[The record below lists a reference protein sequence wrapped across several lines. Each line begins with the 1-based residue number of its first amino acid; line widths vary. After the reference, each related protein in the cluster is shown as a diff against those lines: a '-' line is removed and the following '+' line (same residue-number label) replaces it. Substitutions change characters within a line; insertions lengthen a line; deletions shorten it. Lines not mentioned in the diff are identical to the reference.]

1 MLHSGWAH
9 PQVGLT
15 QIRSYP
21 PPCQSSSDS
30 RAFRQRRLMPP
41 KKAPLGDCTDA
52 LVSVEPG
59 FASMGRGHMRAVR
72 MDNPEKNATRVAYF
86 LLPPGA
92 VDDRPATVPEGA
104 TYWWKKKSAL
114 DPMSGGSRWSAQPG
128 GDQGG
133 QDSRCGQELSYARP
147 ALGGAWPAGL
157 ARACLMAGRPWAA
170 HAAGRPWAA
179 HGRPAL
185 LGPVLWPAGLAWA
198 AHGR

>member
-1 MLHSGWAH
+1 
-9 PQVGLT
+9 
-15 QIRSYP
+15 
-21 PPCQSSSDS
+21 
-30 RAFRQRRLMPP
+30 MPP

-133 QDSRCGQELSYARP
+133 QDSRCGQEL
-147 ALGGAWPAGL
+147 
-157 ARACLMAGRPWAA
+157 ARAMASAFLGQAATSPTVRCRPPLPPP
-170 HAAGRPWAA
+170 HISSPIFIDY
-179 HGRPAL
+179 
-185 LGPVLWPAGLAWA
+185 
-198 AHGR
+198 